1 MWFTLTVIPAKAG
14 SRRQDAVANI
24 GVADGPMGAPQER
37 RIIQ

>member
-1 MWFTLTVIPAKAG
+1 LFPLTVIPAKAG

-24 GVADGPMGAPQER
+24 GAADGPKDAPMER